1 LFSAAQRESSAA
13 SGKRGSDT
21 VLDRTTFRRGHAVH
35 TIERAARPAVR
46 GGLESSTGPRAI
58 SAPLPRTLQPVAPR
72 PATAAAASE
81 IAPYHPAWPAR
92 FRVEAEVLRVALAAL
107 TPVVEHVGSTAVP
120 GLAAVP
126 VIDIAVGVADPTA
139 VDAHA
144 ERLSNF
150 GYRLMSAP
158 EYMAPDRRV
167 LMRTVRGVRTH
178 HVHVVTAF
186 GDAWHRLIM
195 FRDMLRLDPDL
206 AATYASLKR
215 ELARQTHG
223 RPLMYA
229 VGKADFIRSML
240 GRPAFTTGGH

>member
-1 LFSAAQRESSAA
+1 
-13 SGKRGSDT
+13 
-21 VLDRTTFRRGHAVH
+21 VH
-35 TIERAARPAVR
+35 TIERATSPAARSEHQSLARPPA
-46 GGLESSTGPRAI
+46 A
-58 SAPLPRTLQPVAPR
+58 SAPLPRSAQLDAAR
-72 PATAAAASE
+72 PGAAAEAIAE

-92 FRVEAEVLRVALAAL
+92 FRVEAEVLRVALGSLA
-107 TPVVEHVGSTAVP
+107 PVIEHVGSTAVP
-120 GLAAVP
+120 GMAAVP
-126 VIDIAVGVADPTA
+126 VIDLAVGVADPAA

-150 GYRLMSAP
+150 GYRLMNTP
-158 EYMAPDRRV
+158 EYRATDRRV
-167 LMRTVRGVRTH
+167 LVRTVRGVRTH

-186 GDAWHRLIM
+186 GDAWHRLLM

-206 AATYASLKR
+206 AATYVSLKR
-215 ELARQTHG
+215 ELARQTQG